1 MDDEKLEI
9 TEDNLILNNV
19 ITEDISETIDT
30 YYLSFGDEEFKVIR
44 FRKFSNDVG
53 EMEDSFEFETDLELT
68 DEDKGVIENFCL
80 SQD

>member
-53 EMEDSFEFETDLELT
+53 EMEDSFDFETDLELT